1 MRLALSSAARPPGS
15 GQIKRLGTASEQ
27 GPIVQVLLPSNA
39 AGDTST
45 GYLRVDPKVFHASS
59 SLRVA
64 TVNGVALPSGNR
76 GRTPHGDKDGIGE
89 VADIIS
95 RIIATAIENVDQI
108 IPDHV
113 LHDAARRSTLPIP
126 TNSNAAG
133 FRVGSKEDML
143 NTSTTSDSRSARV
156 DGTRK
161 GGVANGV
168 QPSRTNS
175 NAPYLQQLQQLLH
188 QPS

>member
-64 TVNGVALPSGNR
+64 TVNGVALPPGNR
-76 GRTPHGDKDGIGE
+76 GRTPHDRSGVKGLKHKRPQSTVSVM
-89 VADIIS
+89 VACVQSTWGCLS
-95 RIIATAIENVDQI
+95 RV
-108 IPDHV
+108 
-113 LHDAARRSTLPIP
+113 
-126 TNSNAAG
+126 
-133 FRVGSKEDML
+133 
-143 NTSTTSDSRSARV
+143 
-156 DGTRK
+156 
-161 GGVANGV
+161 
-168 QPSRTNS
+168 
-175 NAPYLQQLQQLLH
+175 
-188 QPS
+188 